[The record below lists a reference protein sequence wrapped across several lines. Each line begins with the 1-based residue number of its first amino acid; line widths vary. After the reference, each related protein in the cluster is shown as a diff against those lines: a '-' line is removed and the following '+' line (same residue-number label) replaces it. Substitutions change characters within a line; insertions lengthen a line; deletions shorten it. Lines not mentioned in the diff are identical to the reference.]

1 MTRRRDPEALVTL
14 RSLGRLGLVALSTT
28 LYALTLQW
36 VYVNLITVPFG
47 YAGYSYHPGPWQ
59 ATVLTVAMTAVVAA
73 ALPPRLAR
81 VSHVVL
87 WILFS
92 VCVAPAMLMVNYTG
106 YVSIEH
112 GLLTS
117 ATIGGGI
124 LVAAIG
130 TRLLDAR
137 AASLAAS
144 EAAAAA
150 ASASTSTESAVETA
164 EPAPALAPTPAPA
177 RPGALGTISALR
189 RRLPSGSIM
198 WAVVAVHSL
207 VTYALLTATV
217 GLSLRFI
224 ALDDVYDVR
233 AVYADEASSSGLLGY
248 LLSGQANVINTMIIV
263 RGLMK
268 RNWTLLIVGV
278 AGQMV
283 LFSGTGFKTILFSF
297 PAVLLVGLLMRRR
310 TPRSGLWLVIGSVA
324 LMAASAVA
332 DEVQGGLTWTSLFSR
347 RFLITPGLL
356 TSVYADFFSQN
367 PVAQLSGSVLRW
379 WVGNPYDQSIPR
391 EVGQYLLP
399 GSQLAANAN
408 LFADGLANFGPAGV
422 IGVGALLLAFLRVVD
437 RASRGLPVAVG
448 AMVMVMPSVT
458 LSNTSL
464 LTAMLSHGL
473 AVGVLLLWTA
483 PRDGWGRVPTPQ
495 PATAENVEAGRGR
508 LT

>member
-1 MTRRRDPEALVTL
+1 
-14 RSLGRLGLVALSTT
+14 
-28 LYALTLQW
+28 
-36 VYVNLITVPFG
+36 
-47 YAGYSYHPGPWQ
+47 
-59 ATVLTVAMTAVVAA
+59 
-73 ALPPRLAR
+73 
-81 VSHVVL
+81 
-87 WILFS
+87 
-92 VCVAPAMLMVNYTG
+92 
-106 YVSIEH
+106 
-112 GLLTS
+112 
-117 ATIGGGI
+117 
-124 LVAAIG
+124 
-130 TRLLDAR
+130 
-137 AASLAAS
+137 
-144 EAAAAA
+144 
-150 ASASTSTESAVETA
+150 
-164 EPAPALAPTPAPA
+164 
-177 RPGALGTISALR
+177 
-189 RRLPSGSIM
+189 M

-379 WVGNPYDQSIPR
+379 WVDNPYDQSIPR